1 MALLTSLYLCSR
13 TVYAA
18 VGTPTGSGARVV
30 AAAQTELPEGCL
42 INGVITNE
50 ADLTA
55 ALKEFF
61 TANKLPM
68 NHVAL
73 IAGGS
78 QFMHRILTLPAMS
91 EKKRMAVLSHELA
104 SGGAEVKAPLDDYML
119 LSRDA
124 KTRVDTVLATR
135 VEQSVIAGYDAL
147 AKAVGFKLYS
157 IDLGL
162 AAPIK
167 AVRTI
172 PDLQQKTFVLL
183 QFDDDTISACL
194 FVQGQYT
201 YSTRSRL
208 FNPRGSAESGTEI
221 AQKLSGLIQ
230 FHTTSKSAGRRC
242 RRHSGRPCGLPP
254 GRGGAGPAGGPL
266 PGFTHRQA
274 AVRHRAGRCALRGGQ
289 PDRTLIFTCKYLPR
303 GLIIMAMK
311 QNNFYLRWQKAA
323 GAAKSE
329 SRSQGLRA
337 LVPGLAVVAVSMLG
351 WGVLTLHTSMLKS
364 QREDILN
371 WCSDNT
377 EPYRAATQDSESAAQ
392 FRSLTDY
399 SDGMTALLNSYPDV
413 TSSLLHRVEAAGGSG
428 ITIQFTDY
436 NASTGELLFNANSSQ
451 VIDIPAYIRSLQNC
465 GVFSTVSY
473 TGYKADDDG
482 YSIDLRCVLA
492 APQQ

>member
-68 NHVAL
+68 NRVAL

-135 VEQSVIAGYDAL
+135 VEQRVIAGYDAL

-230 FHTTSKSAGRRC
+230 FHTTSKSEHRIETVCFAGSTADDLAVCRPGCEALGLQVDRFPDSPTVKLPSGTALADVLYAADFYLQILAPGAYHYGYETEQLLSALAEGRRC
-242 RRHSGRPCGLPP
+242 GQVGVPQPGPADAGARPCCRGCLHAGLGCADAAHLDAEKPAGGHPELVQRQYRAIPRRNAGFRVCDAVPLADRLFRRDDRAAEQLPRRDQQSAAP
-254 GRGGAGPAGGPL
+254 GRGC
-266 PGFTHRQA
+266 RR
-274 AVRHRAGRCALRGGQ
+274 VRHHDPVHRL
-289 PDRTLIFTCKYLPR
+289 
-303 GLIIMAMK
+303 
-311 QNNFYLRWQKAA
+311 
-323 GAAKSE
+323 
-329 SRSQGLRA
+329 
-337 LVPGLAVVAVSMLG
+337 
-351 WGVLTLHTSMLKS
+351 
-364 QREDILN
+364 QRIDG
-371 WCSDNT
+371 
-377 EPYRAATQDSESAAQ
+377 RAA
-392 FRSLTDY
+392 L
-399 SDGMTALLNSYPDV
+399 
-413 TSSLLHRVEAAGGSG
+413 
-428 ITIQFTDY
+428 
-436 NASTGELLFNANSSQ
+436 
-451 VIDIPAYIRSLQNC
+451 
-465 GVFSTVSY
+465 
-473 TGYKADDDG
+473 
-482 YSIDLRCVLA
+482 
-492 APQQ
+492 

>member
-68 NHVAL
+68 NRVAL

-119 LSRDA
+119 
-124 KTRVDTVLATR
+124 
-135 VEQSVIAGYDAL
+135 
-147 AKAVGFKLYS
+147 LYS

-230 FHTTSKSAGRRC
+230 FHTASKSEHRIETVFFAGSTADDLAVC
-242 RRHSGRPCGLPP
+242 RPGCEALGLQVDRFPDSPTVRLPSG
-254 GRGGAGPAGGPL
+254 
-266 PGFTHRQA
+266 T
-274 AVRHRAGRCALRGGQ
+274 ALA
-289 PDRTLIFTCKYLPR
+289 DVLY
-303 GLIIMAMK
+303 
-311 QNNFYLRWQKAA
+311 AA
-323 GAAKSE
+323 GNLIA
-329 SRSQGLRA
+329 R
-337 LVPGLAVVAVSMLG
+337 
-351 WGVLTLHTSMLKS
+351 
-364 QREDILN
+364 
-371 WCSDNT
+371 
-377 EPYRAATQDSESAAQ
+377 
-392 FRSLTDY
+392 
-399 SDGMTALLNSYPDV
+399 
-413 TSSLLHRVEAAGGSG
+413 
-428 ITIQFTDY
+428 
-436 NASTGELLFNANSSQ
+436 
-451 VIDIPAYIRSLQNC
+451 
-465 GVFSTVSY
+465 
-473 TGYKADDDG
+473 
-482 YSIDLRCVLA
+482 
-492 APQQ
+492 

>member
-78 QFMHRILTLPAMS
+78 QFMHRILSLPAMS

-124 KTRVDTVLATR
+124 RTR

-221 AQKLSGLIQ
+221 AQKLSGLIK
-230 FHTTSKSAGRRC
+230 FHTTSKSEHRIETVCFAGSTADDLAVC
-242 RRHSGRPCGLPP
+242 RPGCEALGLQVARFPDSPTVKLPSG
-254 GRGGAGPAGGPL
+254 
-266 PGFTHRQA
+266 T
-274 AVRHRAGRCALRGGQ
+274 ALA
-289 PDRTLIFTCKYLPR
+289 DVLY
-303 GLIIMAMK
+303 
-311 QNNFYLRWQKAA
+311 AA
-323 GAAKSE
+323 GNLIA
-329 SRSQGLRA
+329 R
-337 LVPGLAVVAVSMLG
+337 
-351 WGVLTLHTSMLKS
+351 
-364 QREDILN
+364 
-371 WCSDNT
+371 
-377 EPYRAATQDSESAAQ
+377 
-392 FRSLTDY
+392 
-399 SDGMTALLNSYPDV
+399 
-413 TSSLLHRVEAAGGSG
+413 
-428 ITIQFTDY
+428 
-436 NASTGELLFNANSSQ
+436 
-451 VIDIPAYIRSLQNC
+451 
-465 GVFSTVSY
+465 
-473 TGYKADDDG
+473 
-482 YSIDLRCVLA
+482 
-492 APQQ
+492 